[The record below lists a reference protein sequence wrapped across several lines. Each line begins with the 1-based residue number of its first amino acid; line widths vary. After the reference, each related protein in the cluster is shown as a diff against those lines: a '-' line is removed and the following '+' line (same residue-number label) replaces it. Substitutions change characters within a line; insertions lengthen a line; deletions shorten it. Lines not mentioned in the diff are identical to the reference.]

1 MGFSFSGLF
10 FFPSSSV
17 LKHLLENI
25 SRCVATKKRRTS
37 PEEVRKGVSL
47 CVRGGGRGSSLS
59 VIEYNLQPAGAAAD
73 ELSGV
78 ALAPALHEADL
89 DRETG
94 PWLLAELV
102 VVGPLQADSLLVVE
116 GFYGEAG
123 EHLVHQQRARRGVVQ
138 CGRLDEDGVAA
149 AVVHPNAV
157 RFATQLDAVADFGPD
172 HLYQLAA
179 AVRGELAQAEAR
191 ALR

>member
-1 MGFSFSGLF
+1 MKQKPRKSLSGL
-10 FFPSSSV
+10 SV
-17 LKHLLENI
+17 
-25 SRCVATKKRRTS
+25 V
-37 PEEVRKGVSL
+37 
-47 CVRGGGRGSSLS
+47 
-59 VIEYNLQPAGAAAD
+59 EYNLEPAGAATD

-94 PWLLAELV
+94 PRLLAELV
-102 VVGPLQADSLLVVE
+102 VVGSLQAVGFLVVE
-116 GFYGEAG
+116 GLYGEAG
-123 EHLVHQQRARRGVVQ
+123 KHLVHQQRSRRGVVQ

-157 RFATQLDAVADFGPD
+157 RLAAQLDAVADLGPD
-172 HLYQLAA
+172 HLHQLAA
-179 AVRGELAQAEAR
+179 AVRGQLAQAEAR